1 VIRLGAVLL
10 AVAAAAPAQES
21 RRVFELLLP
30 DFQDAPF
37 TGGTVIDV
45 PDRPIQNLSVQVV
58 GASELGIN
66 PGAVQ
71 VKVNGKGLGNALN
84 RVANEKGILL
94 VMTPFTLGMRPD
106 QLFDARENTVEAV
119 AQDRRGRRFY
129 QNWIVRVNES
139 QRNQLFTYTS
149 AVSPDDPRA
158 IPPDIVVSE
167 PKAPP
172 VLGLAEQ
179 SAKVRLL
186 CTISGAG
193 TTFSVNGVAVGKPSP
208 QAVATVDHTVV
219 VTRASKEIVLEAADA
234 RGNRRGVRIP
244 VIVQEKAA
252 PRVRFAG
259 SRYAVVVGI
268 SQYGPQAGAPPALA
282 SAAADA
288 KLLAAELESRAK
300 FPKANIQLLV
310 DEGARAERIQVAL
323 SDFAAKAQA
332 DDLLLIFVAA
342 HGLHDPTRP
351 ENLYLAP
358 FGAQMEQLRATA
370 IEFGDFER
378 LLNQSVRSNN
388 TLLVFDMGH
397 RVEGGRIAGG
407 NLINRYLLNLFSD
420 QEGRAV
426 LVSGGVGQVSGTAAG
441 KASGALAHWLVEA
454 LAGKADGNRDNVVTA
469 EELFRY
475 VAEQVRAESQGAQ
488 TPRFRL
494 ATRSAGAPVA
504 ELAAAAPRAR

>member
-1 VIRLGAVLL
+1 MRRAACASILVI
-10 AVAAAAPAQES
+10 AAASAQEA

-37 TGGTVIDV
+37 TGGTLIDL
-45 PDRPIQNLSVQVV
+45 PGRPIQNLSIQVL
-58 GASELGIN
+58 GPSELGIN
-66 PGAVQ
+66 PGAIQ

-106 QLFDARENTVEAV
+106 QLFDPSENAIEAM

-129 QNWIVRVNES
+129 QNWIVRVNEA
-139 QRNQLFTYTS
+139 QVNQLFTYTS
-149 AVSPDDPRA
+149 AISPDDPRG
-158 IPPDIVVSE
+158 IPPDIVVNE
-167 PKAPP
+167 PKMPP
-172 VLGLAEQ
+172 ALGIADK
-179 SAKVRLL
+179 SVKVRIL
-186 CTISGAG
+186 CTVSGAG
-193 TTFSVNGVAVGKPSP
+193 TKFTVNGAPAGKPAT
-208 QAVATVDHTVV
+208 QAVSEVDHTVA
-219 VTRASKEIVLEAADA
+219 VTRDMKEIVLEAADA
-234 RGNRRGVRIP
+234 KGHRRGVRIP

-259 SRYAVVVGI
+259 SRYAVVVGV

-288 KLLAAELESRAK
+288 KMLAAELEARAK
-300 FPKANIQLLV
+300 FPKANIQLLA

-323 SDFAAKAQA
+323 TDFASKAQSN
-332 DDLLLIFVAA
+332 DLLLVFVAA

-358 FGAQMEQLRATA
+358 YGAQMDQLRATA
-370 IEFGDFER
+370 IEFADLER

-397 RVEGGRIAGG
+397 RIEGGRIAGG

-426 LVSGGVGQVSGTAAG
+426 LVSGGADQVSGAAAG
-441 KASGALAHWLVEA
+441 KPYGALAHWLAES
-454 LAGKADGNRDNVVTA
+454 LAGKADVNRDNVVTA

-475 VAEQVRAESQGAQ
+475 VAEQVRAESRGAQ
-488 TPRFRL
+488 TPRFRI
-494 ATRSAGAPVA
+494 AAKSAGAPVA
-504 ELAAAAPRAR
+504 ELAATAPRAK